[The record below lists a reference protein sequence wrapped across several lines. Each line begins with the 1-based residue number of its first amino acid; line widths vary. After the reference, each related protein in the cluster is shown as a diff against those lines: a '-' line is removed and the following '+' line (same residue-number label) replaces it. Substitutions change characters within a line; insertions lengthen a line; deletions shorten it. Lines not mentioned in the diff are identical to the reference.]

1 VTEGNQ
7 EISVQWLATVISTQ
21 HMVSQSLDRAALV
34 LTYSQSVNKL
44 THLHISLH
52 IRLIALCYYWRREI
66 QITHVRID
74 LGLNIWTRNELCQHF
89 KLMCN
94 ECFKFMLKGFSPQR
108 WHKVCC

>member
-7 EISVQWLATVISTQ
+7 EIGVQWLATVISTQ
-21 HMVSQSLDRAALV
+21 HMVSQSLDTAALV
-34 LTYSQSVNKL
+34 LTYSLSLNKL

-66 QITHVRID
+66 QITQVRID

-94 ECFKFMLKGFSPQR
+94 ERLKFMLKAFGT
-108 WHKVCC
+108 